1 MEMKWYY
8 KPWIIFFAILLFGP
22 LGLILVWF
30 RPNTKL
36 SLKIV
41 ITVLVMALTAWMV
54 YGSVTVYG
62 KLIDYYKTLGE
73 LV

>member
-1 MEMKWYY
+1 MQWYY
-8 KPWIIFFAILLFGP
+8 RPWVVFFAILLFGP
-22 LGLILVWF
+22 LGLLLLWF

-41 ITVLVMALTAWMV
+41 ITVLVMALTVWMV
-54 YGSVTVYG
+54 HGSFVVYG
-62 KLIDYYKTLGE
+62 RMIDYYKELGE